1 MKFHSPMILVS
12 DINKSKMFYID
23 LLNEEVEQDLGSYI
37 VFKGGFSMMS
47 KSQWENLTKTSM
59 IQNSSKEYSFELYFE
74 EDDIDSFIQKLSK
87 DKVEILT
94 QLEEA
99 PWGQRAIRILD
110 LDNHVIEIAES
121 MESVVRKF
129 LEQGLE
135 AEDVSSKTLMP
146 IDFINKVKENL

>member
-12 DINKSKMFYID
+12 DIDKSRKFYID
-23 LLNEEVEQDLGSYI
+23 LLNEVVEQDLGSYI
-37 VFKGGFSMMS
+37 VFKGGFSMMN

-87 DKVEILT
+87 HKVEILT

-121 MESVVRKF
+121 MESVVRKY
-129 LEQGLE
+129 LGQGLE
-135 AEDVSSKTLMP
+135 SKDVSSKTLMP